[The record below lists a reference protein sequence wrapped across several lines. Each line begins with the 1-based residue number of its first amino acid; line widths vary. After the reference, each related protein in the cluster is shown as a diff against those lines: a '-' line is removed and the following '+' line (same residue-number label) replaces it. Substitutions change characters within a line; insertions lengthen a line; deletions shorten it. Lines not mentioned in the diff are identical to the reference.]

1 MDQKTYMVEKI
12 WRPDLSENNP
22 LLSTWST
29 PFEAPPFATIE
40 PRHFRPAFEAALE
53 EHRRE
58 IAAIASSPAAP
69 DFANTIEAMEKS
81 GATLSRVASVFYNLS
96 GAHTNDEIEAVE
108 RDMAPLLARH
118 DSEIYLNDDLFRRIA
133 AVYADRDTLPLS
145 PEQKR
150 VLERYHTN
158 FVRSGGGKPEDVKAR
173 LAEITERLA
182 TLSTQFGQN
191 ILADE
196 RAWKLVLDGPDD
208 LAGLS
213 EAEIAAAK
221 KAAED
226 RDLPGKY
233 VITLSRSSV
242 EPFLQSSTRRDL
254 REKAFLGWTS
264 RGENGGASDNR
275 ALISEMVAL
284 RAERA
289 KLLGFETFAHFK
301 LDDVMAKTPEAVRS
315 LLESVWTPA
324 RARAAAEQAD
334 LQKLAA
340 ARGDNIE
347 IAPWDWRFYAEKV
360 RAERFQ
366 IDEDE
371 IKPYLQLDRIVHA
384 AFDTA
389 TRLFGVTFTERTDIP
404 VYHPDVRAWEV
415 KDGEGRH
422 VGLFLG
428 DYFARASKHSGA
440 WMSSYRDQEKLRGEI
455 APIIVNVMNFSK
467 PPEGQ
472 PALLTMD
479 DARTL
484 FHEFGHGLHGL
495 LSDVTYPLIS
505 GTSVARDFVE
515 LPSQLYEH
523 WFEQPDVLRR
533 FAVHAE
539 TGQPIPEDVLTK
551 LLAARKFNQGFA
563 TVEYTSSALVD
574 LEFHLLTD
582 TSDLDPAAFEKN
594 VLTKIGMPSA
604 ITMRHRSPH
613 FSHIFSGGY
622 SAGYYSYLWSEV
634 LDADAFHAF
643 EEAGDIFDPAT
654 ATKLKEFIYSAGG
667 RDDPKALYR
676 AFRGHDPSPE
686 ALLKKRGL
694 DVALSAAEV

>member
-1 MDQKTYMVEKI
+1 MRTNLEVL
-12 WRPDLSENNP
+12 PLPENNP
-22 LLSTWST
+22 LLAPWST
-29 PFEAPPFATIE
+29 PFGAPPFGDIE
-40 PRHFRPAFEAALE
+40 PGHFKPAFEHALAD
-53 EHRRE
+53 HRRE
-58 IAAIASSPAAP
+58 IAAIAHSPEAP
-69 DFANTIEAMEKS
+69 TFENTIEALERS
-81 GATLSRVASVFYNLS
+81 GETLSRVASVFYNLA
-96 GAHTNDEIEAVE
+96 GAHTNDEIEAIE
-108 RDMAPLLARH
+108 RDMAPVLARH
-118 DSEIYLNDDLFRRIA
+118 DSEIHLNEDLFRRIA
-133 AVYADRDTLPLS
+133 AVHAQKDTLPLT

-158 FVRSGGGKPEDVKAR
+158 FVRAGGGKPEDVKKR

-191 ILADE
+191 VLADE
-196 RAWKLVLDGPDD
+196 REWKLVLDGAED

-213 EAEIAAAK
+213 DAEIAAAR

-226 RDLPGKY
+226 RGLPGKH
-233 VITLSRSSV
+233 VITLSRSSI

-254 REKAFLGWTS
+254 REKAFLAWVS
-264 RGENGGASDNR
+264 RGENAGPSDNR
-275 ALISEMVAL
+275 PLIGEMVAL

-301 LDDVMAKTPEAVRS
+301 LDDVMAKTPEAVRA

-324 RARAAAEQAD
+324 KARAAAEQAD

-360 RAERFQ
+360 RAERFE

-371 IKPYLQLDRIVHA
+371 IKPYLQLENMIAA

-389 TRLFGVTFTERTDIP
+389 TRLFGITFTERNDVP
-404 VYHPDVRAWEV
+404 VYHPDVRVWEV
-415 KDGEGRH
+415 KDEAGRH

-428 DYFARASKHSGA
+428 DYFARPSKHSGA
-440 WMSSYRDQEKLRGEI
+440 WMSSYRDQERLRGDI
-455 APIIVNVMNFSK
+455 RPIIVNVMNFAK
-467 PPEGQ
+467 PPEGK

-523 WFEQPDVLRR
+523 WLEQPEVLRR
-533 FAVHAE
+533 FAVHAQ
-539 TGQPIPEDVLTK
+539 TGNPMPEDMLRK

-563 TVEYTSSALVD
+563 TVEYTASALVD
-574 LEFHLLTD
+574 LELHLLKD
-582 TSDLDPAAFEKN
+582 AKDLDPIAFERD
-594 VLTKIGMPSA
+594 VLTRIGMPAA
-604 ITMRHRSPH
+604 IVMRHRSPH
-613 FSHIFSGGY
+613 FGHIFSGGY

-634 LDADAFHAF
+634 LDADAFQAF
-643 EEAGDIFDPAT
+643 EEAGNIFDPDT
-654 ATKLKEFIYSAGG
+654 ARRLKAFIYSAGG
-667 RDDPKALYR
+667 RQDPKELYH
-676 AFRGHDPSPE
+676 AFRGHEPSPQ